1 MEYKQSANAEQREQ
15 RQFGGY
21 YQGHGYGS
29 HPQGRQNPPQES
41 PLESIFSQSASPM
54 GSGRGTVNGSRTLS
68 REERMEAKRLMEEA
82 NFGFEGYQ
90 VVRREFMSHQFD
102 PAMTI
107 RGNSI
112 TFNNACISK
121 LENATYIQFLINPT
135 QMKLV
140 IRACSEGA
148 RDAVRWCIT
157 KNDKRKSRQITCGV
171 FTAKLYEMMG
181 WDGQYRYKLQGM
193 RITHQGEVLYL
204 FDLNANEAFL
214 PQSRDP
220 ETGKVRRAKPIL
232 PMEWRDSFGMSVS
245 EHEAS
250 TRINLREGYMGA
262 TQAQGAGVSEVLEG
276 SVSEMADINE
286 TVNGEVAE

>member
-1 MEYKQSANAEQREQ
+1 MDLNQQGNQQYNYAA
-15 RQFGGY
+15 GY
-21 YQGHGYGS
+21 YPTEQNHGTTAYPQNRQGMM
-29 HPQGRQNPPQES
+29 QGTSFDGMFENPNSQNQKR
-41 PLESIFSQSASPM
+41 ATM
-54 GSGRGTVNGSRTLS
+54 GMSRSLT

-82 NFGFEGYQ
+82 AFTFEGYQ

-121 LENATYIQFLINPT
+121 LEDATYIHFLINPT

-140 IRACSEGA
+140 IQACEEGE

-157 KNDKRKSRQITCGV
+157 KDDKRKSRQITCGI

-193 RITHQGEVLYL
+193 RITYQGKPLYL
-204 FDLNANEAFL
+204 FDLNASEAFL
-214 PQSRDP
+214 PQTKDP
-220 ETGKVRRAKPIL
+220 ETGKVKRAKPVL
-232 PMEWRDSFGMSVS
+232 PMEWRDSFGMTVS
-245 EHEAS
+245 EHAAS
-250 TRINLREGYMGA
+250 TKVNLSEGYEETEQNAA
-262 TQAQGAGVSEVLEG
+262 TENAENVSDDSIGNANQRTLLNFEE
-276 SVSEMADINE
+276 
-286 TVNGEVAE
+286 AE